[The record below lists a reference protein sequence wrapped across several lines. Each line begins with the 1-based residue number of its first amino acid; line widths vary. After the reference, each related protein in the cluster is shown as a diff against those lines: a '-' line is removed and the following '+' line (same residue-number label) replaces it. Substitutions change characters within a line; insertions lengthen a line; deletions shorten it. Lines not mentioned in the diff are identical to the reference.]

1 MAGVGHVFN
10 PDHDIA
16 LAFGKEGFTPPAAGR
31 GMRNDL
37 AFLPAIWAEKG
48 DLVVADNPDLAKEM
62 AKPLKWLLADVDFVA
77 MGEMKNRAADG
88 FVVRPWGWNRALRHQ
103 LSRAGIPEDCLPSK
117 EGLDRLRRMSHRATS
132 IPLLHTLVDGSEAM
146 VGERADVTDIDDLQ
160 RLDEKYGRMVLKAP
174 WSSSGRGVRF
184 VEKWSSANVMGF
196 ARNVIARQGSIIVEP
211 CYERVMDFAMEF
223 VADGMGMAEYRGL
236 SLFHT
241 VNGAYVG
248 NLLAPEE
255 EKWQIL
261 AQHID
266 SAALHQV
273 RNVVEKVVG
282 EWCRNCYDG
291 PFGVDMMVVRQQQ
304 GFALHPCVEVNLRR
318 TMGHVALDV
327 AKKTQGQCRVM
338 RVAYEN
344 GTYRLRLE

>member
-1 MAGVGHVFN
+1 
-10 PDHDIA
+10 
-16 LAFGKEGFTPPAAGR
+16 
-31 GMRNDL
+31 
-37 AFLPAIWAEKG
+37 
-48 DLVVADNPDLAKEM
+48 
-62 AKPLKWLLADVDFVA
+62 
-77 MGEMKNRAADG
+77 
-88 FVVRPWGWNRALRHQ
+88 
-103 LSRAGIPEDCLPSK
+103 
-117 EGLDRLRRMSHRATS
+117 MSHRATS
-132 IPLLHTLVDGSEAM
+132 IPLLHALVDGSEAM
-146 VGERADVTDIDDLQ
+146 VGDRSDVTDIDDLQ
-160 RLDEKYGRMVLKAP
+160 RLAERYGRMVLKAP

-184 VEKWSSANVMGF
+184 VEQWPSANVMGF

-248 NLLAPEE
+248 NLLASEE
-255 EKWQIL
+255 EKWQTL
-261 AQHID
+261 AQHVD
-266 SAALHQV
+266 PAALHQV
-273 RNVVEKVVG
+273 RKVVEKVVG
-282 EWCRNCYDG
+282 EWCRDCYDG
-291 PFGVDMMVVRQQQ
+291 PFGVDMMVVRQRQ

-327 AKKTQGQCRVM
+327 AKKTQGQYRVM

>member
-1 MAGVGHVFN
+1 MLDHVRCLS
-10 PDHDIA
+10 H
-16 LAFGKEGFTPPAAGR
+16 R
-31 GMRNDL
+31 
-37 AFLPAIWAEKG
+37 
-48 DLVVADNPDLAKEM
+48 
-62 AKPLKWLLADVDFVA
+62 
-77 MGEMKNRAADG
+77 
-88 FVVRPWGWNRALRHQ
+88 Q
-103 LSRAGIPEDCLPSK
+103 LSMRLLPRLQQ
-117 EGLDRLRRMSHRATS
+117 EGT
-132 IPLLHTLVDGSEAM
+132 
-146 VGERADVTDIDDLQ
+146 VGESFICTTEAEVQELLTQ
-160 RLDEKYGRMVLKAP
+160 YGHLLLKAP
-174 WSSSGRGVRF
+174 WSSSGRGLRYLSADRNPF
-184 VEKWSSANVMGF
+184 SQHAGWFRNTVEAQGGVM
-196 ARNVIARQGSIIVEP
+196 VEP
-211 CYERVMDFAMEF
+211 YYNKVKDFGMEF
-223 VADGMGMAEYRGL
+223 EAQADGSVAYVGL

-255 EKWQIL
+255 EKWQTL

-266 SAALHQV
+266 PAALHQV
-273 RNVVEKVVG
+273 RKVVEKVVG

-327 AKKTQGQCRVM
+327 AKKTQDQYRVM

>member
-48 DLVVADNPDLAKEM
+48 DLVVADNPALAQEM
-62 AKPLKWLLADVDFVA
+62 SKPLKWLLADVDFVA
-77 MGEMKNRAADG
+77 MGEVKNLAADG

-103 LSRAGIPEDCLPSK
+103 LSRAGVPEGCLPSK
-117 EGLDRLRRMSHRATS
+117 EGLDRLRRMSHRAIS

-146 VGERADVTDIDDLQ
+146 VGERSDVTDIDDLQ
-160 RLDEKYGRMVLKAP
+160 RLAERYGRMVLKAP

-184 VEKWSSANVMGF
+184 VEQWPSANVMGF

-223 VADGMGMAEYRGL
+223 VADGKG
-236 SLFHT
+236 T
-241 VNGAYVG
+241 
-248 NLLAPEE
+248 
-255 EKWQIL
+255 
-261 AQHID
+261 QHVD
-266 SAALHQV
+266 TAALHQV
-273 RNVVEKVVG
+273 RKVVEKVVG

-291 PFGVDMMVVRQQQ
+291 PFGVDMMVVLQQH

-327 AKKTQGQCRVM
+327 AKKTQGQYRVM
-338 RVAYEN
+338 RVAYES